1 MNNVIKY
8 LINSFVVLLVV
19 AQAIFFAYGI
29 FTDFKLINEFKN
41 IDEETL
47 VGDKFVKNSEYIKQ
61 NLIFEPLKSSMYQ
74 YNSYNDIVSK
84 CKSISSGCKYIVI
97 HGDAHNSQFATL
109 YNRDYNITMFD
120 ALINP
125 SSNSSANAIVNT
137 LMNYNDRVKE
147 QDTGAWD
154 AYPLFWAKSLDKLQE
169 KVDFIAN
176 NLYEQQTQLIN
187 RYFWHEAPFMLN
199 AINELNLGRD
209 KSEIFSQYGFLSA
222 YTVKF
227 IMQSLGGINVENF
240 DKAKNII
247 NLTYYIISIAFIIL
261 FTKNYFIRF
270 IFIILFSIYFFSI
283 GFHSYHFAPTHVYI
297 RHFFDLLI
305 ALMLFWSMKFK
316 ELRLY
321 YVAIVFTS
329 GILSILLVKDFGLFL
344 FLSIVGTFII
354 KYVLEFIERRRV
366 DLKELWIFI
375 IFILFSII
383 ACIKYPL
390 MDNPST
396 KYFLDG
402 FYSLPISMPI
412 YMLLLFAISLLWLGL
427 IWFYVELKRSNF
439 LLSYIFLLFYT
450 EFLCIL
456 FVWKGNFDNI
466 NFAIIALP
474 MLILFHFIVKRIRN
488 ILYIIIAPILIF
500 AYAKYC
506 YEYISQMTLY
516 ENTFATHR
524 NYKWDHERA
533 GGIITTY
540 SFERFDD
547 ALRLINKYSKNS
559 NELYMI
565 SKYDNML
572 QFFSKKYSGL
582 KYFEL
587 KSFIVTDNEYNEVL
601 DLINSK
607 ADILYV
613 DTDIFNVYYKELK
626 ERRFF
631 DVYNNQ
637 WLPNDVMRRIIQL
650 KILLNLFDDVRD
662 KYELIE
668 HGKLID
674 VYKKKKE

>member
-8 LINSFVVLLVV
+8 AINFFVALLVV
-19 AQAIFFAYGI
+19 VQVIFFAYGI

-47 VGDKFVKNSEYIKQ
+47 VSDKFVKNSEYIKQ

-84 CKSISSGCKYIVI
+84 CKSISSGCKYSVI
-97 HGDAHNSQFATL
+97 HGNAHNSQFATL

-120 ALINP
+120 ALIDP

-137 LMNYNDRVKE
+137 LMNYNNRAKD

-154 AYPLFWAKSLDKLQE
+154 AYPLFWADSLDKLQE

-176 NLYEQQTQLIN
+176 NLYEQQTQLIS
-187 RYFWHEAPFMLN
+187 RYFWHEAPFVLN
-199 AINELNLGRD
+199 AVNELDLGRD

-222 YTVKF
+222 YVVKF
-227 IMQSLGGINVENF
+227 MMQSLGGINIANF
-240 DKAKNII
+240 DKTKNII
-247 NLTYYIISIAFIIL
+247 NLIYYVISIIFILL
-261 FTKNYFIRF
+261 FTKNYFVRF
-270 IFIILFSIYFFSI
+270 VFVALFSVYFFSV
-283 GFHSYHFAPTHVYI
+283 GFHSYHFAPTHIYI
-297 RHFFDLLI
+297 RHFFDFMI
-305 ALMLFWSMKFK
+305 ILMLFWTMKISK
-316 ELRLY
+316 NRLCF
-321 YVAIVFTS
+321 VVCAFVL
-329 GILSILLVKDFGLFL
+329 GIISILLINDFGKLLFL
-344 FLSIVGTFII
+344 AIIGTFII
-354 KYVLEFIERRRV
+354 NYVLEFIEQQKIR
-366 DLKELWIFI
+366 LKEIFI
-375 IFILFSII
+375 FIGFI
-383 ACIKYPL
+383 ALGITTLIKYPL

-396 KYFLDG
+396 KYFFDG
-402 FYSLPISMPI
+402 FYSLPISISI
-412 YMLLLFAISLLWLGL
+412 YVILLLVVSLYWLGL
-427 IWFYVELKRSNF
+427 IWFYAELKKSNY
-439 LLSYIFLLFYT
+439 LLSYIFLLFYI
-450 EFLCIL
+450 EFLCIF

-474 MLILFHFIVKRIRN
+474 MLILFHFIVKRARN
-488 ILYIIIAPILIF
+488 ILYIIVAPILIF
-500 AYAKYC
+500 VYVKYG
-506 YEYISQMTLY
+506 YEYISQMILH

-533 GGIITTY
+533 GDIVTTY
-540 SFERFDD
+540 SFERFGN
-547 ALRLINKYSKNS
+547 ALELINKYSKNS

-565 SKYDNML
+565 SKYDNIL

-587 KSFIVTDNEYNEVL
+587 KSFIVTDDEYNEVL

-613 DTDIFNVYYKELK
+613 DTDILNVYYKELK

-637 WLPNDVMRRIIQL
+637 WLPNDVGRRIVQL
-650 KILLNLFDDVRD
+650 KILLDLFDDVRD
-662 KYELIE
+662 RYELVE
-668 HGKLID
+668 HGELVD
-674 VYKKKKE
+674 VYKRKRE

>member
-1 MNNVIKY
+1 MNNIIKY
-8 LINSFVVLLVV
+8 AINSFIALLVIV
-19 AQAIFFAYGI
+19 QVSFFAYGI
-29 FTDFKLINEFKN
+29 FTDFKLMNEFKN

-47 VGDKFVKNSEYIKQ
+47 VDGKFVKNSEYIKQ
-61 NLIFEPLKSSMYQ
+61 NLIFDPQKSSMYQ
-74 YNSYNDIVSK
+74 YNSYNDIISK
-84 CKSISSGCKYIVI
+84 CKSISSGCKYSVI

-109 YNRDYNITMFD
+109 YNMDRNITKFD
-120 ALINP
+120 ALIN
-125 SSNSSANAIVNT
+125 SNGNVSNDDAAITWGV
-137 LMNYNDRVKE
+137 
-147 QDTGAWD
+147 
-154 AYPLFWAKSLDKLQE
+154 YPLFWANSLDKLRE

-176 NLYEQQTQLIN
+176 NLYEQQTQLIG

-199 AINELNLGRD
+199 AINELDLSRD
-209 KSEIFSQYGFLSA
+209 KAEIFSQYGFLSA
-222 YTVKF
+222 YVVKF
-227 IMQSLGGINVENF
+227 IMQSLGGINVANF

-247 NLTYYIISIAFIIL
+247 NLIYYIISIAFIIL
-261 FTKNYFIRF
+261 FTKSYFIRF

-297 RHFFDLLI
+297 RHFFDILI
-305 ALMLFWSMKFK
+305 ALMLFWSMEFK
-316 ELRLY
+316 ESRSCY
-321 YVAIVFTS
+321 IAIVFTS

-402 FYSLPISMPI
+402 FYSLPISMSI

-427 IWFYVELKRSNF
+427 IWFYVELKRSNY

-450 EFLCIL
+450 EFLCVL

-474 MLILFHFIVKRIRN
+474 ILILFDFIVKRIRN

-516 ENTFATHR
+516 ENIFAIHR

-565 SKYDNML
+565 SKYDNIL

-587 KSFIVTDNEYNEVL
+587 KSFIVTDDEYNEVL

-662 KYELIE
+662 KYELVE

-674 VYKKKKE
+674 VYKRKKE

>member
-1 MNNVIKY
+1 MNNIIKY
-8 LINSFVVLLVV
+8 AINSFIALLVIV
-19 AQAIFFAYGI
+19 QVSFFAYGI
-29 FTDFKLINEFKN
+29 FTDFKLMNEFKN

-47 VGDKFVKNSEYIKQ
+47 VDGKFVKNSEYMKQ
-61 NLIFEPLKSSMYQ
+61 NLIFEPQKSSMYQ
-74 YNSYNDIVSK
+74 YNSYNDIISK
-84 CKSISSGCKYIVI
+84 CKSISSGCKYSVI

-109 YNRDYNITMFD
+109 YNMDRNITKFD
-120 ALINP
+120 ALIN
-125 SSNSSANAIVNT
+125 SNGNVSNDDAAITWGV
-137 LMNYNDRVKE
+137 
-147 QDTGAWD
+147 
-154 AYPLFWAKSLDKLQE
+154 YPLFWANSLDKLRE

-176 NLYEQQTQLIN
+176 NLYEQQTQLIG
-187 RYFWHEAPFMLN
+187 RYFWHEVPFMLN
-199 AINELNLGRD
+199 AINELDLSRD
-209 KSEIFSQYGFLSA
+209 KAEIFSQYGFLSA
-222 YTVKF
+222 YVVKF
-227 IMQSLGGINVENF
+227 IMQSLGGINVANF

-247 NLTYYIISIAFIIL
+247 NLIYYIISIAFIIL

-270 IFIILFSIYFFSI
+270 IFIILFSVYFFSV
-283 GFHSYHFAPTHVYI
+283 GFHSYHFAPTHIYI
-297 RHFFDLLI
+297 RHFFDFMIIL
-305 ALMLFWSMKFK
+305 ALFWTMKISK
-316 ELRLY
+316 NRLCF
-321 YVAIVFTS
+321 VISTFVL
-329 GILSILLVKDFGLFL
+329 GIISILLINDFGKLLFL
-344 FLSIVGTFII
+344 AIVGTFII
-354 KYVLEFIERRRV
+354 DYVLEFIEYQKV
-366 DLKELWIFI
+366 HLKEIFI
-375 IFILFSII
+375 FISFIALSII
-383 ACIKYPL
+383 AFIKYPL

-402 FYSLPISMPI
+402 FYSLPISMLI

-427 IWFYVELKRSNF
+427 IWFYVELKRSNY

-450 EFLCIL
+450 EFLCVL

-565 SKYDNML
+565 SKYDNIL

-587 KSFIVTDNEYNEVL
+587 KSFIVTNDEYNEVL

-662 KYELIE
+662 KYELVE
-668 HGKLID
+668 RGKLID
-674 VYKKKKE
+674 VYKRKKE

>member
-1 MNNVIKY
+1 
-8 LINSFVVLLVV
+8 
-19 AQAIFFAYGI
+19 
-29 FTDFKLINEFKN
+29 
-41 IDEETL
+41 
-47 VGDKFVKNSEYIKQ
+47 
-61 NLIFEPLKSSMYQ
+61 
-74 YNSYNDIVSK
+74 
-84 CKSISSGCKYIVI
+84 
-97 HGDAHNSQFATL
+97 
-109 YNRDYNITMFD
+109 
-120 ALINP
+120 
-125 SSNSSANAIVNT
+125 
-137 LMNYNDRVKE
+137 
-147 QDTGAWD
+147 
-154 AYPLFWAKSLDKLQE
+154 
-169 KVDFIAN
+169 
-176 NLYEQQTQLIN
+176 
-187 RYFWHEAPFMLN
+187 
-199 AINELNLGRD
+199 
-209 KSEIFSQYGFLSA
+209 
-222 YTVKF
+222 
-227 IMQSLGGINVENF
+227 
-240 DKAKNII
+240 
-247 NLTYYIISIAFIIL
+247 
-261 FTKNYFIRF
+261 
-270 IFIILFSIYFFSI
+270 
-283 GFHSYHFAPTHVYI
+283 
-297 RHFFDLLI
+297 
-305 ALMLFWSMKFK
+305 
-316 ELRLY
+316 
-321 YVAIVFTS
+321 
-329 GILSILLVKDFGLFL
+329 
-344 FLSIVGTFII
+344 
-354 KYVLEFIERRRV
+354 
-366 DLKELWIFI
+366 
-375 IFILFSII
+375 
-383 ACIKYPL
+383 

-402 FYSLPISMPI
+402 FYSLPISMSI

-427 IWFYVELKRSNF
+427 IWFYVELKRSNY

-450 EFLCIL
+450 EFLCVL

-474 MLILFHFIVKRIRN
+474 ILILFNFIVKRIRN
-488 ILYIIIAPILIF
+488 ILYTIIAPILIF

-516 ENTFATHR
+516 ENIFATHR
-524 NYKWDHERA
+524 NYKWNHERA

-613 DTDIFNVYYKELK
+613 DTDILNVYYKELK

-650 KILLNLFDDVRD
+650 KILLSLFDDVRD